1 MISPAPLLGGKLHT
15 LNKLNNLMRLFSL
28 KRSPDYLLAVLFLG
42 FATAA
47 QAQQLP
53 ALRIG
58 YTDHEVLI
66 SNMPQT
72 RTIQEEL
79 QAELESGQRILQSM
93 QDDLAG
99 KVDRYQKQQAL
110 LSEERR
116 QERQQELISLEEEL
130 RNKAAE
136 LEQGLVQRELDLMG
150 PIYQQV
156 DTAIQTIAAEKNLD
170 LVLRTQA
177 GPAQPILLYVN
188 EDRITDITLE
198 VARELGIDVDAAMQA
213 AGN

>member
-1 MISPAPLLGGKLHT
+1 
-15 LNKLNNLMRLFSL
+15 MRLFSL
-28 KRSPDYLLAVLFLG
+28 QHSAGFFLAVFFFG
-42 FATAA
+42 FAAA
-47 QAQQLP
+47 VQAQQLP

-116 QERQQELISLEEEL
+116 QERQQELIGLEEEL
-130 RNKAAE
+130 RNKAGE
-136 LEQGLVQRELDLMG
+136 LEQDLVQRELDLMG

-156 DTAIQTIAAEKNLD
+156 DTAIQTIAAEKDLD

-177 GPAQPILLYVN
+177 GPAQPILLYAN
-188 EDRITDITLE
+188 EDRIVDITLE
-198 VARELGIDVDAAMQA
+198 VARELGIDVDAAMQS
-213 AGN
+213 AGSQ

>member
-1 MISPAPLLGGKLHT
+1 
-15 LNKLNNLMRLFSL
+15 MRLFSR
-28 KRSPDYLLAVLFLG
+28 KCNAGYLVAAFLIG
-42 FATAA
+42 FTTAA

-79 QAELESGQRILQSM
+79 QADLESGQRILQSM
-93 QDDLAG
+93 QEDYAG
-99 KVDRYQKQQAL
+99 KLDRYQKQQAL

-116 QERQQELISLEEEL
+116 QEREEELISLQEEIRE
-130 RNKAAE
+130 KASE
-136 LEQGLVQRELDLMG
+136 LEQELLQREVDLMG

-156 DTAIQTIAAEKNLD
+156 DAAIRTIAGEKNLD

-177 GPAQPILLYVN
+177 GPSQPILLYAN
-188 EDRITDITLE
+188 EDRVVDITLE

-213 AGN
+213 EGN

>member
-1 MISPAPLLGGKLHT
+1 
-15 LNKLNNLMRLFSL
+15 MRLISL
-28 KRSPDYLLAVLFLG
+28 KRSSGFLFAVLFLG
-42 FATAA
+42 FATAS

-93 QDDLAG
+93 QEDLGG
-99 KVDRYQKQQAL
+99 KVERYQTQRAL

-116 QERQQELISLEEEL
+116 QEREQELISLEEEL
-130 RNKAAE
+130 RSKAAE
-136 LEQGLVQRELDLMG
+136 LEQELVQRELDLMG

-198 VARELGIDVDAAMQA
+198 VARELGIDVDAAMQS

>member
-1 MISPAPLLGGKLHT
+1 
-15 LNKLNNLMRLFSL
+15 MRLFSL
-28 KRSPDYLLAVLFLG
+28 HRSAGILFTVLFIG
-42 FATAA
+42 FTTAA
-47 QAQQLP
+47 QAQQIP

-79 QAELESGQRILQSM
+79 QAELESGQRILQSL

-116 QERQQELISLEEEL
+116 QEREQELLALQEEMRE
-130 RNKAAE
+130 KAGE
-136 LEQGLVQRELDLMG
+136 LEQDLAEREIDLMG
-150 PIYQQV
+150 PIFQQV
-156 DTAIQTIAAEKNLD
+156 DAAIRTVAAEKDLD

-177 GPAQPILLYVN
+177 GPAQPILLYAN
-188 EDRITDITLE
+188 EDRIVDITLE
-198 VARELGIDVDAAMQA
+198 VARELGIDVDAAMQS

>member
-1 MISPAPLLGGKLHT
+1 
-15 LNKLNNLMRLFSL
+15 MRLFSL
-28 KRSPDYLLAVLFLG
+28 QRSPGYLLAVLFLG

-93 QDDLAG
+93 QEDLAG

-198 VARELGIDVDAAMQA
+198 VARELGIDVDAAMQS

>member
-1 MISPAPLLGGKLHT
+1 
-15 LNKLNNLMRLFSL
+15 MRLFSL
-28 KRSPDYLLAVLFLG
+28 KRSPGYLLAVLFLG
-42 FATAA
+42 FATAT

>member
-1 MISPAPLLGGKLHT
+1 
-15 LNKLNNLMRLFSL
+15 MRLFSL
-28 KRSPDYLLAVLFLG
+28 KRSAGYLLAVSFLG

-93 QDDLAG
+93 QEDLAG

-116 QERQQELISLEEEL
+116 QERQQELIGLEEEL

-136 LEQGLVQRELDLMG
+136 LEQDLVQRELDLMG

-156 DTAIQTIAAEKNLD
+156 DTAIQTVAAEKNLD

-177 GPAQPILLYVN
+177 GPAQPILLYAN

-198 VARELGIDVDAAMQA
+198 VARELGIDVDAAMQS

>member
-1 MISPAPLLGGKLHT
+1 
-15 LNKLNNLMRLFSL
+15 MRLYSL
-28 KRSPDYLLAVLFLG
+28 NYRAVTFCFASVLFFG
-42 FATAA
+42 FWTEV

-66 SNMPQT
+66 SNMPRT
-72 RTIQEEL
+72 RVIQEEL
-79 QAELESGQRILQSM
+79 QAELDSGQRILQSM
-93 QDDLAG
+93 QEDLAG

-130 RNKAAE
+130 RSKASE
-136 LEQGLVQRELDLMG
+136 LEENLVKLEVDLMG

-156 DTAIQTIAAEKNLD
+156 DTAIQTIASEKGLD

-177 GPAQPILLYVN
+177 GPSQPILLFAN
-188 EDRITDITLE
+188 EERITDITIE
-198 VARELGIDVDAAMQA
+198 VARELGIDVDAAMQPRE
-213 AGN
+213 N

>member
-1 MISPAPLLGGKLHT
+1 
-15 LNKLNNLMRLFSL
+15 MRLISL
-28 KRSPDYLLAVLFLG
+28 KRSTGFLFAVLFLG
-42 FATAA
+42 FATAS

-93 QDDLAG
+93 QEDLAG
-99 KVDRYQKQQAL
+99 KVERYQTQRAL

-116 QERQQELISLEEEL
+116 QEREQELISLEEEL
-130 RNKAAE
+130 RSKAGE
-136 LEQGLVQRELDLMG
+136 LEQELVQRELDLMG

>member
-1 MISPAPLLGGKLHT
+1 
-15 LNKLNNLMRLFSL
+15 MRLISL
-28 KRSPDYLLAVLFLG
+28 KRSAGYLLAVLFLG

-93 QDDLAG
+93 QEDLAG
-99 KVDRYQKQQAL
+99 KVERYQTQRAL

-116 QERQQELISLEEEL
+116 QEREQELISLEEEL
-130 RNKAAE
+130 RSKAGE
-136 LEQGLVQRELDLMG
+136 LEQELVQRELDLMG

-188 EDRITDITLE
+188 EDRIVDITLE
-198 VARELGIDVDAAMQA
+198 VARELGIDVDAAMQS

>member
-1 MISPAPLLGGKLHT
+1 
-15 LNKLNNLMRLFSL
+15 MRLFSL
-28 KRSPDYLLAVLFLG
+28 KRSPGYLLAVLFLG

-93 QDDLAG
+93 QEDLAG

-198 VARELGIDVDAAMQA
+198 VARELGIDVDAAMQS

>member
-1 MISPAPLLGGKLHT
+1 
-15 LNKLNNLMRLFSL
+15 MRLFSL
-28 KRSPDYLLAVLFLG
+28 KRSPGYLLAVLFLG

>member
-1 MISPAPLLGGKLHT
+1 
-15 LNKLNNLMRLFSL
+15 MRLFSL
-28 KRSPDYLLAVLFLG
+28 KRSAAYLLAVSFLG
-42 FATAA
+42 FAVAV

-93 QDDLAG
+93 QEDLAG

-116 QERQQELISLEEEL
+116 QERQQELIGLEEEL
-130 RNKAAE
+130 RNKASE
-136 LEQGLVQRELDLMG
+136 LEQDLVQRELDLMG

-156 DTAIQTIAAEKNLD
+156 DAAIQMVATEKNLD

-177 GPAQPILLYVN
+177 GPAQPILLYAN
-188 EDRITDITLE
+188 EDRITDITLD
-198 VARELGIDVDAAMQA
+198 VARELGIDVDAAMQS

>member
-1 MISPAPLLGGKLHT
+1 
-15 LNKLNNLMRLFSL
+15 MRLFSL
-28 KRSPDYLLAVLFLG
+28 QHSAGFFLAVFFFS
-42 FATAA
+42 FATAV

-116 QERQQELISLEEEL
+116 QERQQELIGLEEEL
-130 RNKAAE
+130 RNKAGE
-136 LEQGLVQRELDLMG
+136 LEQDLVQRELDLMG

-156 DTAIQTIAAEKNLD
+156 DTAIQTIAAEKDLD

-177 GPAQPILLYVN
+177 GPAQPILLYAN
-188 EDRITDITLE
+188 EDRIVDITLE
-198 VARELGIDVDAAMQA
+198 VARELGIDVDAAMQS
-213 AGN
+213 AGSQ

>member
-1 MISPAPLLGGKLHT
+1 
-15 LNKLNNLMRLFSL
+15 MRLFSL
-28 KRSPDYLLAVLFLG
+28 KRSPGYLLAVLFLG
-42 FATAA
+42 FVTAA

-116 QERQQELISLEEEL
+116 QERQQELIGLEEEL

>member
-1 MISPAPLLGGKLHT
+1 
-15 LNKLNNLMRLFSL
+15 MRLFSL
-28 KRSPDYLLAVLFLG
+28 KCSIGCILITSFLG
-42 FATAA
+42 FVTAT

-53 ALRIG
+53 SLRIG

-72 RTIQEEL
+72 RVIQEEL

-93 QDDLAG
+93 QEDLAG

-116 QERQQELISLEEEL
+116 QERQEELISLEEDL
-130 RNKAAE
+130 RGKAAE
-136 LEQGLVQRELDLMG
+136 LEQDLVQREVDLMG
-150 PIYQQV
+150 PIFQQV
-156 DTAIQTIAAEKNLD
+156 DTAIQTVAAEKRLD

-177 GPAQPILLYVN
+177 GPSQPILLYAN
-188 EDRITDITLE
+188 EDRITDITIE
-198 VARELGIDVDAAMQA
+198 VARELGIDVDAAMRQA
-213 AGN
+213 EGN

>member
-1 MISPAPLLGGKLHT
+1 
-15 LNKLNNLMRLFSL
+15 MRLFSL
-28 KRSPDYLLAVLFLG
+28 QHSAGFFLAVFSFG
-42 FATAA
+42 FAAA
-47 QAQQLP
+47 VQAQQLP

-93 QDDLAG
+93 QEDLAG

-116 QERQQELISLEEEL
+116 QERQQELIGLEEEL
-130 RNKAAE
+130 RNKAGE
-136 LEQGLVQRELDLMG
+136 LEQDLVQRELDLMG

-156 DTAIQTIAAEKNLD
+156 DTAIQTIAAEKDLD

-177 GPAQPILLYVN
+177 GPAQPILLYAN
-188 EDRITDITLE
+188 EDRIVDITLE
-198 VARELGIDVDAAMQA
+198 VARELGIDVDAAMQS
-213 AGN
+213 AGSQ